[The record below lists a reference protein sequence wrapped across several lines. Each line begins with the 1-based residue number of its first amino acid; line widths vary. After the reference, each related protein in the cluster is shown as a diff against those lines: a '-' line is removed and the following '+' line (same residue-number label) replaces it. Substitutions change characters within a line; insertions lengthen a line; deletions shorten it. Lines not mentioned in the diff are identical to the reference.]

1 MMSPKFLLLRFW
13 TVRISSNLFLWVA
26 KSEGGMN
33 VDTVIMS
40 VTAIAWE
47 WNLSCEMVHVEDER
61 LMAILLSELVVACDE
76 QMNSLSVHIQVGQVV
91 ATHNVVRLGVHL
103 ADPRCSAL
111 EREGTIFEL
120 LVKLVA
126 LIVYAMID
134 DNRRDETEAS
144 IGRINAH
151 DVEPIEE
158 KLELLAQSARLLFV
172 PLDFDCLEPEA
183 LGPGPGA
190 SHLDLVYL

>member
-1 MMSPKFLLLRFW
+1 MSEGTATVCTFKLAKLLLPP
-13 TVRISSNLFLWVA
+13 T
-26 KSEGGMN
+26 
-33 VDTVIMS
+33 MS
-40 VTAIAWE
+40 LGLVMT
-47 WNLSCEMVHVEDER
+47 
-61 LMAILLSELVVACDE
+61 LL
-76 QMNSLSVHIQVGQVV
+76 IRG
-91 ATHNVVRLGVHL
+91 
-103 ADPRCSAL
+103 AL
-111 EREGTIFEL
+111 EREGTILEL
-120 LVKLVA
+120 LVKLFA

>member
-33 VDTVIMS
+33 VDTVIMR

-47 WNLSCEMVHVEDER
+47 WNLSCEMVNVEDER
-61 LMAILLSELVVACDE
+61 LMAILLSELVGACDE

-111 EREGTIFEL
+111 EREGTILEL
-120 LVKLVA
+120 LIKFLV
-126 LIVYAMID
+126 LIVYTMID
-134 DNRRDETEAS
+134 DNRLDETEAT
-144 IGRINAH
+144 GRVQICTQC
-151 DVEPIEE
+151 
-158 KLELLAQSARLLFV
+158 LRL
-172 PLDFDCLEPEA
+172 
-183 LGPGPGA
+183 G
-190 SHLDLVYL
+190 